1 MFGSGLDDVTA
12 LSMAGTISS
21 ALLSRCFLRD
31 MNVISAHLPI
41 YLGVKVVN
49 TL

>member
-12 LSMAGTISS
+12 LSMAGTVSS

-31 MNVISAHLPI
+31 YMNVISAHLPI
-41 YLGVKVVN
+41 YLGVKS
-49 TL
+49 